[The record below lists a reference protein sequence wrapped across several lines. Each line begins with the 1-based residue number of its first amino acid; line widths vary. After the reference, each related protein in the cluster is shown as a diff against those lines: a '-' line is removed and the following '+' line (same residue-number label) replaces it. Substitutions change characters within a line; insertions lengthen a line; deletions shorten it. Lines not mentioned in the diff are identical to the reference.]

1 MNMSSVQLCSS
12 ADLDDFHRVNTFWWF
27 LSNEASNASI
37 LDFQTRMLLTRQL
50 QQMHKVLIDKDIL
63 FVQKYLL

>member
-1 MNMSSVQLCSS
+1 MSSVQLCSS

-37 LDFQTRMLLTRQL
+37 LDFQNRMLLTRQL